1 MQVRHIFVGI
11 DLGDKNSVARIAAD
25 RDQSERF
32 GFVNNRGG
40 RRRLFGEVRRRALEA
55 GGAEIVMAY
64 EASSCGFVL
73 HDEAKAMGMECWVL
87 APTKMEKSVE
97 QRKHKNDDRDADDVV
112 EKLRGHVLAG
122 NRLPTVWVP
131 DRQTRDDRELV
142 RARVELGEKQTRV
155 KSQIQMLLKRHGLE
169 KPPGLGA
176 GWTVR
181 YRRWLAALTE
191 AQGVGWGAGQTLGS
205 LLRQL
210 SFIEGEVEGM
220 QQPVE
225 RLANESRH
233 KPIID
238 ELTQE
243 CGVGL
248 LTAMVY
254 RTEIGYA
261 GRFRRG
267 RQVGKFMGVTPTSYE
282 SGEQD
287 DRKGHISRQGPPR
300 LRKMLCQ
307 ASWSHVCHDAGAK
320 QIYQQLVSRNPK
332 KKKIAIVA
340 VMRRLAVRL
349 WHRMRKVELEMGHPS
364 AELGMA

>member
-11 DLGDKNSVARIAAD
+11 DLGDKNSVARIAMD
-25 RDQSERF
+25 REKTERF
-32 GFVNNRGG
+32 GFVNNRRG
-40 RRRLFGEVRRRALEA
+40 RGRLFEEAKRRAEEA

-73 HDEAKAMGMECWVL
+73 VDEAEAQKVQCRVL

-97 QRKHKNDDRDADDVV
+97 QRKQKNDDRDADDVV
-112 EKLRGHVLAG
+112 EKLRAHVLAG

-131 DRQTRDDRELV
+131 DQQTRDDRELI
-142 RARVELGEKQTRV
+142 RTRLELTEKQTQL

-169 KPPGLGA
+169 KPSGMGA
-176 GWTVR
+176 GWTLR
-181 YRRWLAALTE
+181 YRRWLEGLTQME
-191 AQGVGWGAGQTLGS
+191 PLGWGARQALAS

-210 SFIEGEVEGM
+210 KFIEEESEGI
-220 QQPVE
+220 QQPIQQLSRE
-225 RLANESRH
+225 PRH
-233 KPIID
+233 KPFVD

-243 CGVGL
+243 HGVGV

-261 GRFRRG
+261 GRFQRS
-267 RQVGKFMGVTPTSYE
+267 RQVGKFVGLTPTSHE
-282 SGEQD
+282 SGQQN

-300 LRKMLCQ
+300 LRKILCQ
-307 ASWSHVCHDAGAK
+307 ASWVHICHDA
-320 QIYQQLVSRNPK
+320 QSRRIYEQLVSRNPK

-349 WHRMRKVELEMGHPS
+349 WHRMRKVEL
-364 AELGMA
+364 AAA

>member
-1 MQVRHIFVGI
+1 MMKHIFVGI
-11 DLGDKNSVARIAAD
+11 DLGDKNSVSRMGVD
-25 RDQSERF
+25 REKTERF
-32 GFVNNRGG
+32 GFVNSRQG
-40 RRRLFGEVRRRALEA
+40 RARLFREAKRRSEQA
-55 GGAEIVMAY
+55 GGAKIIMAY

-73 HDEAKAMGMECWVL
+73 SDEAEAAGIECWVL

-97 QRKHKNDDRDADDVV
+97 QRQHKNDERDADDIV

-122 NRLPTVWVP
+122 NRLPKVWVP
-131 DRQTRDDRELV
+131 DPQTRDDRELI
-142 RARVELGEKQTRV
+142 RARVEIGEKQTQV
-155 KSQIQMLLKRHGLE
+155 KSQIQMLLKRQGLE
-169 KPPGLGA
+169 KPSGLGA

-181 YRRWLAALTE
+181 YRRWLEALTE
-191 AQGVGWGAGQTLGS
+191 SPEVGWGAGQTLGS

-210 SFIEGEVEGM
+210 SFIEGEMERIQKPVE
-220 QQPVE
+220 QLAAEPRHQPVVE
-225 RLANESRH
+225 
-233 KPIID
+233 

-267 RQVGKFMGVTPTSYE
+267 RQVGKFVGVTPTSHE
-282 SGEQD
+282 SGEQN

-307 ASWSHVCHDAGAK
+307 ASWSRVCHDVSDQ

-340 VMRRLAVRL
+340 LIRRLAVRL
-349 WHRMRKVELEMGHPS
+349 WHRMRKVELEMG
-364 AELGMA
+364 LV

>member
-1 MQVRHIFVGI
+1 MMKHIFVGI
-11 DLGDKNSVARIAAD
+11 DLGDKNSVSRMGVD
-25 RDQSERF
+25 REKTERF
-32 GFVNNRGG
+32 GFVNSRQG
-40 RRRLFGEVRRRALEA
+40 RARLFREAKRRSEQA
-55 GGAEIVMAY
+55 GGAKIIMAY

-73 HDEAKAMGMECWVL
+73 SDEAEAAGIECWVL

-97 QRKHKNDDRDADDVV
+97 QRQHKNDERDADDIV

-122 NRLPTVWVP
+122 NRLPKVWVP
-131 DRQTRDDRELV
+131 DPQTRDDRELI
-142 RARVELGEKQTRV
+142 RARVEIGEKQTQV
-155 KSQIQMLLKRHGLE
+155 KSQIQMLLKRQGLE
-169 KPPGLGA
+169 KPSGLGA

-181 YRRWLAALTE
+181 YRRWLEALTE
-191 AQGVGWGAGQTLGS
+191 SPAVGWGAGQTLGS

-210 SFIEGEVEGM
+210 SFIEGEMERIQKPVE
-220 QQPVE
+220 QLAAEPRHQPVVE
-225 RLANESRH
+225 
-233 KPIID
+233 

-267 RQVGKFMGVTPTSYE
+267 RQVGKFVGVTPTSHE
-282 SGEQD
+282 SGEQN

-307 ASWSHVCHDAGAK
+307 ASWSRVCHDVSD
-320 QIYQQLVSRNPK
+320 QRIYQQLVSRNPK

-340 VMRRLAVRL
+340 LIRRLAVRL
-349 WHRMRKVELEMGHPS
+349 WHRMRKVELEMG
-364 AELGMA
+364 LV

>member
-1 MQVRHIFVGI
+1 MVNHIFVGI
-11 DLGDKNSVARIAAD
+11 DLGDKNSVARIAVD
-25 RDQSERF
+25 REKSERF
-32 GFVNNRGG
+32 GFVNNRRG
-40 RRRLFGEVRRRALEA
+40 RARLFEEVKRRAGET
-55 GGAEIVMAY
+55 GGTVVMAY
-64 EASSCGFVL
+64 EASACGFVL
-73 HDEAKAMGMECWVL
+73 HDEAEAMKIQCWVL
-87 APTKMEKSVE
+87 APTKMEKSIE
-97 QRKHKNDDRDADDVV
+97 QRSHKNDDRDADDIV
-112 EKLRGHVLAG
+112 EKLRGQVLAG

-131 DRQTRDDRELV
+131 DRQTRDDRELI
-142 RARVELGEKQTRV
+142 RMRLQLADKQTQL
-155 KSQIQMLLKRHGLE
+155 KAQIQMLLKRHGLE
-169 KPPGLGA
+169 KPAGLGA

-181 YRRWLAALTE
+181 YRRWLEGMTE
-191 AQGVGWGAGQTLGS
+191 SESFGWGMRQAISS

-210 SFIEGEVEGM
+210 ASIEAELKRM
-220 QQPVE
+220 QEPVE
-225 RLANESRH
+225 QLAGEARH

-254 RTEIGYA
+254 RTEIGQA

-267 RQVGKFMGVTPTSYE
+267 RQVGKFVGLTPKSHE
-282 SGEQD
+282 SGQQN

-307 ASWSHVCHDAGAK
+307 ASWSHVCHDRRAQ

-349 WHRMRKVELEMGHPS
+349 WHRMRK
-364 AELGMA
+364 AELQLAKA